1 MAPKPPV
8 VPKRPVSRELFG
20 EQFVDDYAWLR
31 ERDEPEVRALLEA
44 ETAYA
49 ETLLEQR
56 TGDLR
61 ARLYEELRGRIR
73 EDDSS
78 VPSKDG
84 SWLYYSRTEIGDEYP
99 RHCRRAYD
107 GAALPEDLAG
117 HSAEHVYVDENLLAE
132 GQDFFD
138 LARIAISPNHRL
150 CAYAFDVDGDEVYSV
165 CILDLDSGEL
175 LVDRLEG
182 CGRSLAWA
190 DDQTL
195 FYARLDEALRPWQ
208 AWRHRLGTSIEE
220 DVCVWQEDDG
230 KFYLGLHRT
239 RSDAFVV
246 LSVGSQVSSE
256 VRLIPTATPEA
267 EPLLVAARR
276 DTVEYAVTHW
286 GEQLFVLHNDGARNF
301 AVDLVPL
308 PCKDGA
314 VFSSG
319 RGHTGPPARTFIAH
333 REHVLIEDIDVF
345 AEYLVVWE
353 RFDGLPRVRVI
364 PLEPMPSSAGNDD
377 APAPGEHLIEFPDPT
392 YSVWAD
398 ANSEFHTTTLRFG
411 YTSLTT
417 PDSIYDYDLR
427 TRTRTLRKRTVVV
440 GGHEPTDYRSARVW
454 ATAADGERVPIS
466 LVWRAAAH
474 EHTCPASARPL
485 LLEGYGAYGLT
496 MDPSFSSARLSL
508 LDRGAIVAI
517 AHVRGG
523 GELGR
528 HWYDAGKLALKHN
541 TFGDFIAC
549 AEHLIAERWTTPAQL
564 VADGG
569 SAGGLLIGAV
579 ANLRP
584 ELFGALILDVP
595 FVDVLNT
602 MLDPDLPLSLVERDE
617 WGDPNTAEGFAWIRG
632 YSPYENI
639 RAQAYPDV
647 LVLSSFNDTRVG
659 YWEAAKWVARLREH
673 KTDEREVLLWVN
685 MDAGHSGAS
694 GRFEYLHELALE
706 YAFLLDRFGLPG

>member
-1 MAPKPPV
+1 MSPKPPV
-8 VPKRPVSRELFG
+8 VPKRPVTRELFG
-20 EQFVDDYAWLR
+20 EQFIDDYAWLR

-61 ARLYEELRGRIR
+61 ARLYDEVRGRIR

-99 RHCRRAYD
+99 RHCRRPHD
-107 GAALPEDLAG
+107 GAPLPDQLSEHLPE
-117 HSAEHVYVDENLLAE
+117 HIYIDENLLAE
-132 GQDFFD
+132 GHDYFD
-138 LARIAISPNHRL
+138 LACLAISPNHRL
-150 CAYAFDVDGDEVYSV
+150 CAYAFDVDGDEIYSV

-190 DDQTL
+190 DDRTL
-195 FYARLDEALRPWQ
+195 FYARLDDSLRPWQ
-208 AWRHRLGTSIEE
+208 AWRHTLDTAVED

-276 DTVEYAVTHW
+276 DTVEYAVAHR
-286 GEQLFVLHNDGARNF
+286 GDQLFVLHNDGARNF

-308 PCKDGA
+308 P
-314 VFSSG
+314 G
-319 RGHTGPPARTFIAH
+319 RSGPPARRFIAH

-364 PLEPMPSSAGNDD
+364 PLEPMPASAGNDD
-377 APAPGEHLIEFPDPT
+377 DPAPGEHLIEFPDPT

-398 ANSEFHTTTLRFG
+398 ANSEFQTTNLRFG

-427 TRTRTLRKRTVVV
+427 TRTRTLRKRTTVV
-440 GGHEPTDYRSARVW
+440 GGHEPENYRSARVW
-454 ATAADGERVPIS
+454 AIATDGERVPIS
-466 LVWRAAAH
+466 LVWRAAPH
-474 EHTCPASARPL
+474 EQTAPASPRPL

-496 MDPSFSSARLSL
+496 VDPSFSSARLSL
-508 LDRGAIVAI
+508 LDRGAIVAL

-528 HWYDAGKLALKHN
+528 RWYDAGKLADKHN
-541 TFGDFIAC
+541 SFGDFIAC
-549 AEHLIAERWTTPAQL
+549 AEHLIQERWTTAAQL
-564 VADGG
+564 AANGG
-569 SAGGLLIGAV
+569 SAGGLLVGAV

-584 ELFGALILDVP
+584 ELFAALILDVP

-617 WGDPNTAEGFAWIRG
+617 WGDPTTPEGFAWIRG

-639 RAQAYPDV
+639 RAQAYPDM
-647 LVLSSFNDTRVG
+647 LVVSGFNDTRVG

-673 KTDEREVLLWVN
+673 KTDTREILLWVD
-685 MDAGHSGAS
+685 MDAGHAGAS
-694 GRFEYLHELALE
+694 GRFEHLHEIALE
-706 YAFLLDRFGLPG
+706 YAFLLDRLGLPQ

>member
-20 EQFVDDYAWLR
+20 ETLVDDYAWLR
-31 ERDEPEVRALLEA
+31 ERDSPEVRAVLEA
-44 ETAYA
+44 ETTYA
-49 ETLLEQR
+49 EALLEQR
-56 TGDLR
+56 TADLR

-84 SWLYYSRTEIGDEYP
+84 AWLYYSRTQIGDEYP
-99 RHCRRAYD
+99 RHCRRPYA
-107 GAALPEDLAG
+107 GAPLPDQPPDHAGEQLPE
-117 HSAEHVYVDENLLAE
+117 HIYIDENLLAE
-132 GQDFFD
+132 GHDYFD

-150 CAYAFDVDGDEVYSV
+150 CAYAFDVEGDEVYGV

-190 DDQTL
+190 DDRTL
-195 FYARLDEALRPWQ
+195 FYTRLDDALRPWQ
-208 AWRHRLGTSIEE
+208 AWRHELGTPVED

-230 KFYLGLHRT
+230 KFYLGLHRS

-256 VRLIPTATPEA
+256 VRLIPTATPKA

-276 DTVEYAVTHW
+276 DNVEYAVAHW
-286 GEQLFVLHNDGARNF
+286 RGRGGEQQLFVLHNDSARNF
-301 AVDLVPL
+301 AVDVVPL
-308 PCKDGA
+308 PGH
-314 VFSSG
+314 SG
-319 RGHTGPPARTFIAH
+319 LDLRFIAH
-333 REHVLIEDIDVF
+333 REDVLIEDIDVF
-345 AEYLVVWE
+345 AEHLVVWE

-364 PLEPMPSSAGNDD
+364 PLEPMPVSAGNDD

-398 ANSEFHTTTLRFG
+398 ANSEFHSTTLRFG

-427 TRTRTLRKRTVVV
+427 TRTRTLRKRTEVV
-440 GGHEPTDYRSARVW
+440 GGHDPANYRSARVW
-454 ATAADGERVPIS
+454 ASAADGERVPIS
-466 LVWRAAAH
+466 LVWRADRSEH
-474 EHTCPASARPL
+474 ERPASTRPL

-496 MDPSFSSARLSL
+496 VDPSFSSARLSL
-508 LDRGAIVAI
+508 LDRGAIVAL

-528 HWYDAGKLALKHN
+528 RWYDAGKLADKHN

-549 AEHLIAERWTTPAQL
+549 AEHLIQERWTTPAQL
-564 VADGG
+564 AANGG
-569 SAGGLLIGAV
+569 SAGGLLVGAV

-584 ELFGALILDVP
+584 ELFAALILDVP

-617 WGDPNTAEGFAWIRG
+617 WGDPNTAEGFAWIRA
-632 YSPYENI
+632 YSPYENV
-639 RAQAYPDV
+639 RAQAYPDM
-647 LVLSSFNDTRVG
+647 LVVSGFNDTRVG
-659 YWEAAKWVARLREH
+659 YWEAAKWVARLRER
-673 KTDEREVLLWVN
+673 KTDAREILLWVN
-685 MDAGHSGAS
+685 MDAGHAGAS
-694 GRFEYLHELALE
+694 GRFEYLHEIALE
-706 YAFLLDRFGLPG
+706 YAFLLDRLGLLR

>member
-1 MAPKPPV
+1 MASTPPV

-20 EQFVDDYAWLR
+20 EQLVDAYAWLR
-31 ERDEPEVRALLEA
+31 EREDPEVRALLEA
-44 ETAYA
+44 ETAHA
-49 ETLLEQR
+49 EALLRER
-56 TGDLR
+56 TGELR

-84 SWLYYSRTEIGDEYP
+84 PWLYYSRTEIGDEYP
-99 RHCRRAYD
+99 RHCRHPHD
-107 GAALPEDLAG
+107 GPPMPEQ
-117 HSAEHVYVDENLLAE
+117 VYIDENLLAE
-132 GQDFFD
+132 GHDYFD

-175 LVDRLEG
+175 LADRLEG

-190 DDQTL
+190 DDTTL
-195 FYARLDEALRPWQ
+195 FYARLDDALRPWQ
-208 AWRHRLGTSIEE
+208 AWRHRLGTPVDD

-267 EPLLVAARR
+267 EPILVAARR
-276 DTVEYAVTHW
+276 DNVEYAVMHW
-286 GEQLFVLHNDGARNF
+286 RGHAGEQLFVLHNDGARNF

-308 PCKDGA
+308 P
-314 VFSSG
+314 G
-319 RGHTGPPARTFIAH
+319 RSGPPARTFIAH
-333 REHVLIEDIDVF
+333 REHVLIEDLDVF

-364 PLEPMPSSAGNDD
+364 PLEPMPKSAGNDD

-398 ANSEFHTTTLRFG
+398 ANSEFATTTLRFG

-417 PDSIYDYDLR
+417 PDSIYDYDMR
-427 TRTRTLRKRTVVV
+427 TRTRTLRKRTPVV
-440 GGHEPTDYRSARVW
+440 GGHEPTNYRSARVW
-454 ATAADGERVPIS
+454 ANAPDGERVPIS
-466 LVWRAAAH
+466 LVWRAGPDDPPR
-474 EHTCPASARPL
+474 PAQPRPL

-508 LDRGAIVAI
+508 LDRGAVVALT
-517 AHVRGG
+517 HVRGG

-528 HWYDAGKLALKHN
+528 RWYDDGKLAAKHN
-541 TFGDFIAC
+541 TFTDFIAC
-549 AEHLIAERWTTPAQL
+549 AEHLISDRWTTPAQL
-564 VADGG
+564 AATGG

-584 ELFGALILDVP
+584 ELFTALVLDVP

-617 WGDPNTAEGFAWIRG
+617 WGDPNTAEGFAWIRA

-639 RAQAYPDV
+639 RAQAYPDM
-647 LVLSSFNDTRVG
+647 LVVSGFNDTRVG

-673 KTDEREVLLWVN
+673 KTDEQQILLYVD
-685 MDAGHSGAS
+685 MDVGHAGAS
-694 GRFEYLHELALE
+694 GRFEYLHEIALE
-706 YAFLLDRFGLPG
+706 YAYLLDRLGLPR

>member
-8 VPKRPVSRELFG
+8 APKRPVSRELFG

-31 ERDEPEVRALLEA
+31 EREEPEVRALLEA

-49 ETLLEQR
+49 EALLEQR

-61 ARLYEELRGRIR
+61 ARLYQELRGRIR

-99 RHCRRAYD
+99 RHCRRPYD
-107 GAALPEDLAG
+107 AAPLPDDVSEHLPE
-117 HSAEHVYVDENLLAE
+117 HIYIDENLLAE
-132 GQDFFD
+132 GQDYFD

-175 LVDRLEG
+175 LADRIES

-195 FYARLDEALRPWQ
+195 FYARLDDALRPWQ
-208 AWRHRLGTSIEE
+208 AWRHRLGTAVED

-246 LSVGSQVSSE
+246 LSVSSQVSSE

-276 DTVEYAVTHW
+276 DNVEYAVAHR

-301 AVDLVPL
+301 AIDLVPL
-308 PCKDGA
+308 PGR
-314 VFSSG
+314 SS
-319 RGHTGPPARTFIAH
+319 PPARTFIAH

-364 PLEPMPSSAGNDD
+364 PLEPMPASAGTHDAPALGD

-398 ANSEFHTTTLRFG
+398 ANSEFHSTTLRFG

-427 TRTRTLRKRTVVV
+427 TRTRTLRKRTAIV
-440 GGHEPTDYRSARVW
+440 GGHEPENYRSARVW
-454 ATAADGERVPIS
+454 ADAADGERVPIS
-466 LVWRAAAH
+466 LVWRPGPH
-474 EHTCPASARPL
+474 ETTNPASPRPL

-496 MDPSFSSARLSL
+496 VDPSFSSARLSL
-508 LDRGAIVAI
+508 LDRGAIVAL

-528 HWYDAGKLALKHN
+528 RWYDAGKLADKHN
-541 TFGDFIAC
+541 SFGDFIAC
-549 AEHLIAERWTTPAQL
+549 AEHLISERWTTPAQL
-564 VADGG
+564 AVNGG
-569 SAGGLLIGAV
+569 SAGGLLVGA
-579 ANLRP
+579 ATNLRP
-584 ELFGALILDVP
+584 ELFGAVILDVP

-602 MLDPDLPLSLVERDE
+602 MLDPDLPLSLIERDE
-617 WGDPNTAEGFAWIRG
+617 WGDPTTPEGFAWIRA

-639 RAQAYPDV
+639 RAQAYPDI
-647 LVLSSFNDTRVG
+647 LVVSGFNDTRVG
-659 YWEAAKWVARLREH
+659 YWEAAKWVARLRER

-685 MDAGHSGAS
+685 MDAGHAGAS
-694 GRFEYLHELALE
+694 GRFEYLHEIALE
-706 YAFLLDRFGLPG
+706 YAFLLDRLDLPR